1 MDTYVYEYGSG
12 LYVNLTNRCNN
23 NCAFCLRHT
32 NQGVGSHRLWLE
44 HEPTAE
50 QVIEK
55 MQDLSAYEE
64 VVFCGFGE
72 PTLAWET
79 LKQIAAYVKQQGK
92 PVRVNTNGLGNL
104 ANGRDITPEA
114 TLAIVERQTPG
125 IPEAMRAESMRITPK
140 GCLSRSVAGIRGRT
154 LIINLPGSKKAA
166 EENILAVIDPV
177 QHGLDMLYSE
187 GSADC
192 GR

>member
-12 LYVNLTNRCNN
+12 LYINLTNRCNN

-32 NQGVGSHRLWLE
+32 NQGVGRHRLWLE

-55 MQDLSAYEE
+55 MQNLSAYEE

-79 LKQIAAYVKQQGK
+79 LKPVSYTHLDVYKRQGDA
-92 PVRVNTNGLGNL
+92 VG
-104 ANGRDITPEA
+104 
-114 TLAIVERQTPG
+114 
-125 IPEAMRAESMRITPK
+125 
-140 GCLSRSVAGIRGRT
+140 
-154 LIINLPGSKKAA
+154 PGS
-166 EENILAVIDPV
+166 
-177 QHGLDMLYSE
+177 HGRATKE
-187 GSADC
+187 K
-192 GR
+192 

>member
-114 TLAIVERQTPG
+114 EGLVDTFSISLNAAT
-125 IPEAMRAESMRITPK
+125 PEAYQELCHSQY
-140 GCLSRSVAGIRGRT
+140 GCKLCLHCWSLPSWRPVVCRMSCLPWWIPSGRKR
-154 LIINLPGSKKAA
+154 LKNPANWHSAA
-166 EENILAVIDPV
+166 A
-177 QHGLDMLYSE
+177 QS
-187 GSADC
+187 C
-192 GR
+192 G

>member
-32 NQGVGSHRLWLE
+32 NQGVGRHRLWLE

-55 MQDLSAYEE
+55 MQNLSAYEE

-79 LKQIAAYVKQQGK
+79 LKQVAAYVKRQGK

-114 TLAIVERQTPG
+114 KGLVDTFSISLNAST
-125 IPEAMRAESMRITPK
+125 PEAYQE
-140 GCLSRSVAGIRGRT
+140 LS
-154 LIINLPGSKKAA
+154 LIHI
-166 EENILAVIDPV
+166 
-177 QHGLDMLYSE
+177 
-187 GSADC
+187 
-192 GR
+192 

>member
-32 NQGVGSHRLWLE
+32 NQGVGRHRLWLE

-55 MQDLSAYEE
+55 MQNLSAYEE

-79 LKQIAAYVKQQGK
+79 LKQVAAYVKRQGK

-114 TLAIVERQTPG
+114 KGLVDTFSISLNAST
-125 IPEAMRAESMRITPK
+125 PEAIQHSSLFTKI
-140 GCLSRSVAGIRGRT
+140 L
-154 LIINLPGSKKAA
+154 LICEWRNL
-166 EENILAVIDPV
+166 IDSYLKYIMIMPRV
-177 QHGLDMLYSE
+177 SFLRMT
-187 GSADC
+187 
-192 GR
+192 

>member
-55 MQDLSAYEE
+55 MQDLSAYERS
-64 VVFCGFGE
+64 C
-72 PTLAWET
+72 
-79 LKQIAAYVKQQGK
+79 
-92 PVRVNTNGLGNL
+92 
-104 ANGRDITPEA
+104 
-114 TLAIVERQTPG
+114 
-125 IPEAMRAESMRITPK
+125 
-140 GCLSRSVAGIRGRT
+140 SVA
-154 LIINLPGSKKAA
+154 LESLPWLGK
-166 EENILAVIDPV
+166 
-177 QHGLDMLYSE
+177 
-187 GSADC
+187 
-192 GR
+192 R

>member
-55 MQDLSAYEE
+55 MQGTIC
-64 VVFCGFGE
+64 V
-72 PTLAWET
+72 
-79 LKQIAAYVKQQGK
+79 
-92 PVRVNTNGLGNL
+92 
-104 ANGRDITPEA
+104 
-114 TLAIVERQTPG
+114 
-125 IPEAMRAESMRITPK
+125 
-140 GCLSRSVAGIRGRT
+140 
-154 LIINLPGSKKAA
+154 
-166 EENILAVIDPV
+166 
-177 QHGLDMLYSE
+177 
-187 GSADC
+187 
-192 GR
+192 

>member
-55 MQDLSAYEE
+55 MQDLSAVSYTHLD
-64 VVFCGFGE
+64 VYKRQVSTLR
-72 PTLAWET
+72 PLRRLRATTLA
-79 LKQIAAYVKQQGK
+79 
-92 PVRVNTNGLGNL
+92 PVCVF
-104 ANGRDITPEA
+104 
-114 TLAIVERQTPG
+114 
-125 IPEAMRAESMRITPK
+125 MRARKPCTFLR
-140 GCLSRSVAGIRGRT
+140 CLFFG
-154 LIINLPGSKKAA
+154 
-166 EENILAVIDPV
+166 
-177 QHGLDMLYSE
+177 
-187 GSADC
+187 
-192 GR
+192 

>member
-32 NQGVGSHRLWLE
+32 NQGVGRHRLWLE

-55 MQDLSAYEE
+55 MQNLSAYEE

-79 LKQIAAYVKQQGK
+79 LKQVAAYVKRQGK
-92 PVRVNTNGLGNL
+92 PVRVNKMYIRDRRMGAEVSVSGRTAIFQGVEALSGADVVASDLRAGACLVIAGLMAG
-104 ANGRDITPEA
+104 GET
-114 TLAIVERQTPG
+114 
-125 IPEAMRAESMRITPK
+125 RITGLK
-140 GCLSRSVAGIRGRT
+140 HIDRGYDHLEDKLRCLGAEIRRDVY
-154 LIINLPGSKKAA
+154 KR
-166 EENILAVIDPV
+166 
-177 QHGLDMLYSE
+177 QYSAYGFE
-187 GSADC
+187 
-192 GR
+192 